1 MGYLFLF
8 RKKNF
13 LLLLSTHVLSQLA
26 IYIMNYLLLVQ
37 IFQYTGSSIATSLLW
52 VSYAIPAILVGPVA
66 SASVDFLEY
75 RKVLVTTNILQS
87 LIIFLYGLLYMN
99 SLYLL
104 FFVAMSY
111 SLLNQFYV
119 PAELSSVPAMVDKK
133 NLSFANSVFFI
144 TQQGSIILGFL
155 GASVMKSS
163 FGFVNSIYLCSLFLF
178 FAFISTL
185 FLPSNSVKRKR
196 KFDKIEVV
204 IFGFFKEILLG
215 YNFIRKERNV
225 SFPFLLLL
233 GIQIIISVLVV
244 NAPNIS
250 RDFLR
255 INLDLAGIIMVVPAS
270 VGAISGGLLIP
281 KLMKSG
287 MRKIKI
293 IKLSLFISAMAFLG
307 FSLLIKMLPYI
318 NSLALSMLLLYF
330 LGAAFMGISVPAQ
343 TFLQEKTPGG
353 YRGRVFGNF
362 WFLVTILS
370 VFPVILSGFITD
382 ILGIQSLMLIIALA
396 FIFSLVAINKKVKL
410 TNNISHIV

>member
-52 VSYAIPAILVGPVA
+52 VSYAIPAILVGPIA

-178 FAFISTL
+178 FAFI
-185 FLPSNSVKRKR
+185 
-196 KFDKIEVV
+196 
-204 IFGFFKEILLG
+204 
-215 YNFIRKERNV
+215 
-225 SFPFLLLL
+225 
-233 GIQIIISVLVV
+233 
-244 NAPNIS
+244 
-250 RDFLR
+250 
-255 INLDLAGIIMVVPAS
+255 
-270 VGAISGGLLIP
+270 
-281 KLMKSG
+281 
-287 MRKIKI
+287 
-293 IKLSLFISAMAFLG
+293 
-307 FSLLIKMLPYI
+307 
-318 NSLALSMLLLYF
+318 
-330 LGAAFMGISVPAQ
+330 
-343 TFLQEKTPGG
+343 
-353 YRGRVFGNF
+353 
-362 WFLVTILS
+362 
-370 VFPVILSGFITD
+370 LSGFLNLYSFFFARIF
-382 ILGIQSLMLIIALA
+382 AL
-396 FIFSLVAINKKVKL
+396 FFW
-410 TNNISHIV
+410 